1 MKPMP
6 FFMKF
11 RKRKQTQINIP
22 RNVSPFSSPLVSK
35 SVSPQNQGLSLVSL
49 SPATRYDP
57 SEVKNNL
64 MRKLRRKRASSGFM
78 RQKRL
83 GFMQEDRGKKKK
95 KESLEADP
103 FQALMWGKIMAVR
116 PQGKGKDAA
125 FENCLL
131 RMAMDRKEKLTAM
144 VYQIFVIF

>member
-1 MKPMP
+1 
-6 FFMKF
+6 
-11 RKRKQTQINIP
+11 
-22 RNVSPFSSPLVSK
+22 
-35 SVSPQNQGLSLVSL
+35 
-49 SPATRYDP
+49 
-57 SEVKNNL
+57 
-64 MRKLRRKRASSGFM
+64 
-78 RQKRL
+78 
-83 GFMQEDRGKKKK
+83 MQEDRGKKKK